1 GQAMR
6 NDRGIKLSGC
16 RGPRCWDARSSAA
29 PLDAEDAQLAI
40 ARPSAGPTCVEREPP
55 ARACLFADSSP
66 PRAGARRNVR
76 PAWYVACLRAVEVLG
91 TTDEA
96 VCDQIP
102 ELGREAEG
110 FRAEAEGSA
119 GRSAARS
126 EEAAAEDAGARDD
139 ASARGPTQLAW
150 QSQLS
155 RHRRCVPRREGALR
169 AAGDPLHRA
178 RE

>member
-1 GQAMR
+1 GA
-6 NDRGIKLSGC
+6 
-16 RGPRCWDARSSAA
+16 GPARVNESYQREGVCSPIQVRLVRPPDGMSDPLGTVRVFARS
-29 PLDAEDAQLAI
+29 
-40 ARPSAGPTCVEREPP
+40 R
-55 ARACLFADSSP
+55 F
-66 PRAGARRNVR
+66 
-76 PAWYVACLRAVEVLG
+76 WG
-91 TTDEA
+91 TADEA
-96 VCDQIP
+96 ACDQIP